1 MKICRWMKKFERN
14 LLDDLKGDSVKNV
27 PLKEVR
33 NALGAVANV
42 VGNPLFKAEISIQ
55 VDTFFIDA
63 AGPVQIAWPGLPIG
77 LQTAL
82 PVYLLGLTDY
92 YGGYAKSHQILP
104 PQLGWFL
111 SDTIGIFGSSSWI
124 GGGFIPAPFYLA
136 NAQAG
141 DLWLSFQD
149 TPGAGLAFKALVR
162 IRCNNVSYGTFL
174 NSFVSDLIT
183 VNTIRMFVP
192 AANILQ
198 LTNPLIFGVQSLFGK
213 LSTDSID
220 PRMFQT
226 PDDFQNQISDIPVN
240 IPINK
245 DLMLCFNINI
255 DCVHEELIF
264 FVNKVEPLTNRP
276 TKIKKFR
283 I

>member
-1 MKICRWMKKFERN
+1 MKRFERN
-14 LLDDLKGDSVKNV
+14 LLDDLKEDSVKNV

-33 NALGAVANV
+33 NALGAVAHV

-55 VDTFFIDA
+55 VDTFFIDTA
-63 AGPVQIAWPGLPIG
+63 LPVLIPFIGLPVA

-92 YGGYAKSHQILP
+92 YGGYPKAHQILP
-104 PQLGWFL
+104 PQQGWFL

-124 GGGFIPAPFYLA
+124 GGGFIPPGFLLA

-141 DLWLSFQD
+141 DLWLSYQD
-149 TPGAGLAFKALVR
+149 NPVAGLAAFKSLVR
-162 IRCNNVSYGTFL
+162 VRCNNVAYGTFL

-198 LTNPLIFGVQSLFGK
+198 FANPIIFGVQSLFGK

-245 DLMLCFNINI
+245 DLIMCFYLNV
-255 DCVHEELIF
+255 DCIHTELIF

-276 TKIKKFR
+276 TKIKKYR
-283 I
+283 DARS